1 MFKNMKRTVGLGLL
15 LVVAAVAV
23 GAYAFTTTNTIAD
36 GGQAGVATT
45 TISGYDVTNVLYT
58 QDSSDPSTWSFV
70 DFDLS
75 APATQVQ
82 VKLDDSSI
90 ANLLPSSGWID
101 CTAGLSIITPGTPEH
116 VHCQLSG
123 VDSNLDTLTVAASR

>member
-1 MFKNMKRTVGLGLL
+1 MFKNIKRTVGLGLL

-23 GAYAFTTTNTIAD
+23 GAYAFTTTNTIAN

-58 QDSSDPSTWSFV
+58 QDPIDPSTWSYV

-75 APATQVQ
+75 AAATQVQ
-82 VKLDDSSI
+82 VKLDDSN
-90 ANLLPSSGWID
+90 AVLPTSGWVD
-101 CTAGLSIITPGTPEH
+101 CTAGSSTIAPNGPLTH
-116 VHCQLSG
+116 VHCELSG

>member
-45 TISGYDVTNVLYT
+45 SISGYDVTNVLYT
-58 QDSSDPSTWSFV
+58 QDSTDPSTWSFV

-75 APATQVQ
+75 ADATQVQ
-82 VKLDDSSI
+82 VKLDDSH
-90 ANLLPSSGWID
+90 AVLPSSGWID
-101 CTAGLSIITPGTPEH
+101 CTQGTSTIGHTTPWH

>member
-23 GAYAFTTTNTIAD
+23 GAYAFTTTNTINDA
-36 GGQAGVATT
+36 GQAGVATA

-58 QDSSDPSTWSFV
+58 QDSTDPSTWSYV

-75 APATQVQ
+75 ADATQVQ
-82 VKLDDSSI
+82 VKLDDSTP
-90 ANLLPSSGWID
+90 AGLPSSGWVD
-101 CTAGLSIITPGTPEH
+101 CAGVGSTIQHSSPWH
-116 VHCQLSG
+116 VHCQLPG

>member
-58 QDSSDPSTWSFV
+58 QDPIDPSTWSYV

-75 APATQVQ
+75 ADATQVQ
-82 VKLDDSSI
+82 VKLDDSH
-90 ANLLPSSGWID
+90 AVLTSSGWID
-101 CTAGLSIITPGTPEH
+101 CTAGSSTIQHISPWH
-116 VHCQLSG
+116 VHCELLG

>member
-58 QDSSDPSTWSFV
+58 QDPIDPSTWSYV

-75 APATQVQ
+75 ADATQVQ
-82 VKLDDSSI
+82 VKLDDSH
-90 ANLLPSSGWID
+90 AVLTSSGWID
-101 CTAGLSIITPGTPEH
+101 CNAGSSTIQHISPWH
-116 VHCQLSG
+116 VHCELLG

>member
-1 MFKNMKRTVGLGLL
+1 MFKNLKRSVGLGLV

-45 TISGYDVTNVLYT
+45 TISGYDVTNVIYT
-58 QDSSDPSTWSFV
+58 QDPIDPSTWSYV

-75 APATQVQ
+75 ADATQVQ
-82 VKLDDSSI
+82 VKLDDSTI
-90 ANLLPSSGWID
+90 ANLPSSGWID
-101 CTAGLSIITPGTPEH
+101 CTQGTSTILGSPSH
-116 VHCQLSG
+116 VHCELPG

>member
-23 GAYAFTTTNTIAD
+23 GAYAFTTTNTINDA
-36 GGQAGVATT
+36 GQAGVATA
-45 TISGYDVTNVLYT
+45 TISGYDVSNVLYT
-58 QDSSDPSTWSFV
+58 QDSTDPSTWSFV

-82 VKLDDSSI
+82 VKLDDNSG
-90 ANLLPSSGWID
+90 NLLPSSGWID
-101 CTAGLSIITPGTPEH
+101 CTAGSSIITPGTPEH

>member
-1 MFKNMKRTVGLGLL
+1 MFKNMKRSVGIGLV
-15 LVVAAVAV
+15 LVIAAVAV

-58 QDSSDPSTWSFV
+58 QDSIDPSTWSYV

-82 VKLDDSSI
+82 VKLDDSH
-90 ANLLPSSGWID
+90 AVLPSSGWVD
-101 CTAGLSIITPGTPEH
+101 CTQGSSTIAPAGPLTH
-116 VHCQLSG
+116 VHCELPG

>member
-1 MFKNMKRTVGLGLL
+1 MFKNMKRTVGLGLM

-36 GGQAGVATT
+36 AGQAGVATQ
-45 TISGYDVTNVLYT
+45 TISGYDVTDVLYT
-58 QDSSDPSTWSFV
+58 LAPVDKSTWSFV

-75 APATQVQ
+75 APASQVQ
-82 VKLDDSSI
+82 VKLDDSN
-90 ANLLPSSGWID
+90 AVLPTTGWVD
-101 CTAGLSIITPGTPEH
+101 CTAGASTIAPNGPLTH
-116 VHCQLSG
+116 VHCELPG

>member
-58 QDSSDPSTWSFV
+58 QDPIDPSTWSYV

-75 APATQVQ
+75 ADATQVQ
-82 VKLDDSSI
+82 VKLDDSHV
-90 ANLLPSSGWID
+90 LLPSSGWID
-101 CTAGLSIITPGTPEH
+101 CTAGSSTIQHISPWH
-116 VHCQLSG
+116 VHCELLG

>member
-23 GAYAFTTTNTIAD
+23 GAYAFTTTNTIAES
-36 GGQAGVATT
+36 QAGVATT

-58 QDSSDPSTWSFV
+58 QDSTNPDTWSFV

-75 APATQVQ
+75 ADATQVQ
-82 VKLDDSSI
+82 VKFDDNSG
-90 ANLLPSSGWID
+90 AGLPSTVWID
-101 CTAGLSIITPGTPEH
+101 CAPGIVHASPTH
-116 VHCQLSG
+116 VHCTLPG
-123 VDSNLDTLTVAASR
+123 VDSNLDTLTIAASR